1 MKHLESRLRAALARW
16 LLDVAW
22 AIDEDAMEADFL
34 DLADDRG
41 WTLGA

>member
-1 MKHLESRLRAALARW
+1 MTDLTAKARAALARW
-16 LLDVAW
+16 LADLAR
-22 AIDEDAMEADFL
+22 AIDEDAMDADFL